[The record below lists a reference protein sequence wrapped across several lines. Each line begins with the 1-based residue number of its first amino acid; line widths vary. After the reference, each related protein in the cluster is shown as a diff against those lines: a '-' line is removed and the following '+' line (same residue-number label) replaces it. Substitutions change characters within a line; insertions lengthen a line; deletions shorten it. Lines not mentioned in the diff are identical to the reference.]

1 MSETPGKLKLG
12 ALVALVVGSMIGGG
26 IFSLPQNMA
35 ASADVGAVLIGWVIT
50 AIGMLTLAFVF
61 QTLANRKPDLDGG
74 VYAYAK
80 AGFGDY
86 MGFSSAW
93 GYWISAWLGNVGYFV
108 LLFSTLGYFFPIF
121 GEGNTPAAV
130 IGASVLLWAVHFL
143 VLRGIKEAAFIN
155 LVTTVAKV
163 VPLVL
168 FVLIALFAFKL
179 DIFTADIWGV
189 KNPDLGSVMNQVR
202 NMMLVTV
209 WVFIGIEG
217 ASIFSSRAEKR
228 SDVGKA
234 TVIGFITVLLFLMLV
249 NVLSL
254 GIMTQPELAKL
265 QNPSMAAVLEHVVGH
280 WGAVLISVGLI
291 ISLLGALL
299 SWVLLCAEIMFAAA
313 KDHTMPEF
321 LRKENANHVPVNAL
335 WLTNAM
341 VQLFLVITLFSAST
355 YLSLIY
361 LATSMILV
369 PYLWSAAYA
378 LLLAVRGETYE
389 TALAERKKDLFIG
402 AIALVYAIWLLYA
415 GGTKYLLLS
424 ALLYAPGAI
433 LFAKAKRELGKPI
446 FTNVEKLIFAAVVI
460 GALVAAYGLYDG
472 FLTL

>member
-1 MSETPGKLKLG
+1 MT
-12 ALVALVVGSMIGGG
+12 ALVVGSMIGGG

-35 ASADVGAVLIGWVIT
+35 ASADVGAILIGWAIT
-50 AIGMLTLAFVF
+50 AVGMLTLAFVF
-61 QTLANRKPDLDGG
+61 QTLANRKPQLDGG

-93 GYWISAWLGNVGYFV
+93 GYWISAWLGNVGYFL

-121 GEGNTPAAV
+121 GKGDTVAAIV
-130 IGASVLLWAVHFL
+130 CASILLWALHFL

-155 LVTTVAKV
+155 TITTVAKI
-163 VPLVL
+163 VPLFL
-168 FVLIALFAFKL
+168 FILICLFAFKL
-179 DIFTADIWGV
+179 DIFTADIWG
-189 KNPDLGSVMNQVR
+189 KSNPDLGSVMNQVR

-234 TVIGFITVLLFLMLV
+234 TVIGFITVLLLLVLV
-249 NVLSL
+249 NVLSM
-254 GIMTQPELAKL
+254 GVMTQPELAKL
-265 QNPSMAAVLEHVVGH
+265 QNPSMALVLEHVVGH
-280 WGAVLISVGLI
+280 WGAVLISVGLL

-321 LRKENANHVPVNAL
+321 LRKENANQVPANAL
-335 WLTNAM
+335 WLTNIC
-341 VQLFLVITLFSAST
+341 VQVFLVIVFFTSGST
-355 YLSLIY
+355 DGGMDPYTKMLL
-361 LATSMILV
+361 LATSMILI
-369 PYLWSAAYA
+369 PYFWSAAYG
-378 LLLAVRGETYE
+378 LLLAVKGETYE
-389 TALAERKKDLFIG
+389 TDSADRTKDLI
-402 AIALVYAIWLLYA
+402 IAGISVLYAVWLIYA
-415 GGTKYLLLS
+415 GGLKYLLLS
-424 ALLYAPGAI
+424 ALLYAPGVI
-433 LFAKAKRELGKPI
+433 LFAKAKHEVGQPI
-446 FTNVEKLIFAAVVI
+446 FTNVEKLIFAVVVI
-460 GALVAAYGLYDG
+460 GALIAAYGLYDG

>member
-1 MSETPGKLKLG
+1 MSESPGKLRLG

-163 VPLVL
+163 VPLLL

-179 DIFTADIWGV
+179 EIFTADIWGV

-321 LRKENANHVPVNAL
+321 LRKENANHVPANAL

-341 VQLFLVITLFSAST
+341 VQIFLVITLFSAST

-389 TALAERKKDLFIG
+389 NALRERKKDLFIG
-402 AIALVYAIWLLYA
+402 AVALIYAVWLLYA
-415 GGTKYLLLS
+415 GGVKYLLLS
-424 ALLYAPGAI
+424 ALLYAPGVI
-433 LFAKAKRELGKPI
+433 LFAKAKHELGKPI
-446 FTNVEKLIFAAVVI
+446 FTNVEKLIFTAVVI

>member
-1 MSETPGKLKLG
+1 
-12 ALVALVVGSMIGGG
+12 
-26 IFSLPQNMA
+26 
-35 ASADVGAVLIGWVIT
+35 
-50 AIGMLTLAFVF
+50 
-61 QTLANRKPDLDGG
+61 

-321 LRKENANHVPVNAL
+321 LRRENANHVPANAL

-341 VQLFLVITLFSAST
+341 VQIFLVITLFSAST

-389 TALAERKKDLFIG
+389 NALAERKKDLFIG
-402 AIALVYAIWLLYA
+402 AVALIYAVWLLYA
-415 GGTKYLLLS
+415 GGVKYLLLS
-424 ALLYAPGAI
+424 ALLYAPGVI
-433 LFAKAKRELGKPI
+433 LFAKAKHELGKPI
-446 FTNVEKLIFAAVVI
+446 FTHVEKLIFAAVVI